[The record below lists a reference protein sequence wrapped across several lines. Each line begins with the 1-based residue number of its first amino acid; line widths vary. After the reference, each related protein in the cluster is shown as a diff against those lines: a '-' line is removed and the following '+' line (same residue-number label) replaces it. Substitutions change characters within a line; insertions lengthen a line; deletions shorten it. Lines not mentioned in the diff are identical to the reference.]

1 MNPPAETAQR
11 IARLAPLKEVVA
23 QVEAL
28 ARPVAPRDAAL
39 EEALGC
45 VLATDVTAL
54 ESRPAQPVA
63 ILDGWAVRAELVQD
77 AGAYS
82 PIALSPPPAW
92 VEVGDRLP
100 PDADALLPPDA
111 VTVRGNNFEAIAG
124 AVPGTGVLAAGGNVE
139 RGALL
144 RRAGE
149 RLRASDIAVLAALGV
164 AIVHA
169 RRPNIRITVMNP
181 RLGHGIAATLLKHA
195 VEAAGGTV
203 AVDDGASLERALLDE
218 GADAVFVIGGTG
230 QGKRD
235 ASVTALAR
243 VGRVAIHGFGIAPG
257 ETGAIGQAGGRPVL
271 LFPGRLDAALAVWL
285 LVGSKL
291 VARLAGSTEQAMT
304 VEARLSRKIASQVGI
319 AEVVPVRRVDDGL
332 EPLASAVLGLVTLAR
347 ADGWILVPPESE
359 GFPAGAMVEMQALP

>member
-11 IARLAPLKEVVA
+11 IARLAPLKEVLA
-23 QVEAL
+23 QVEL
-28 ARPVAPRDAAL
+28 ARPVVPRDVAL
-39 EEALGC
+39 DEALGC

-63 ILDGWAVRAELVQD
+63 LTDGWAVRAELVQD

-82 PIALSPPPAW
+82 PVPLSPSLAW

-100 PDADALLPPDA
+100 LHMDTILPPDA
-111 VTVRGNNFEAIAG
+111 VTARGNSFEAIAG
-124 AVPGTGVLAAGGNVE
+124 AAPGTGVLAAGGNVV

-149 RLRASDIAVLAALGV
+149 RLRASDIAALAALGV
-164 AIVHA
+164 AIVHT
-169 RRPNIRITVMNP
+169 RRPNIRIVATNP

-203 AVDDGASLERALLDE
+203 VVASDLPLERALLDE
-218 GADAVFVIGGTG
+218 GTDAVFVIGGTG

-257 ETGAIGQAGGRPVL
+257 ETGGLGETGGRPVL

-291 VARLAGSTEQAMT
+291 VARLTGSTAKEMT
-304 VEARLSRKIASQVGI
+304 VEAKLARKIASQVGI
-319 AEVVPVRRVDDGL
+319 AEVVLVRRVDDGL
-332 EPLASAVLGLVTLAR
+332 EPLASAVLGLATLAR
-347 ADGWILVPPESE
+347 ADGWVLVPPESE